1 MSTVINDSLGQ
12 WLTVAVIALGALL
25 AYGNC
30 RAVEPAG
37 ETQGFDGL
45 SIIENTNLDTLRG
58 GNGDTTITV
67 SNTQNLQASIQG
79 SEFSVGTINSGGV
92 SFGQDAI
99 GNFSGIGLFNI
110 VTGNNNAVDTAIGVT
125 FNLQ

>member
-12 WLTVAVIALGALL
+12 WMMMVVIVLGALL

-30 RAVEPAG
+30 RAVEPG
-37 ETQGFDGL
+37 ETQGFEGL
-45 SIIENTNLDTLRG
+45 NIIENANLDTLRG

-67 SNTQNLQASIQG
+67 SSTQNLQATIQG

-110 VTGNNNAVDTAIGVT
+110 VTGNNNAVDTALGVT